1 MRRILSPSRG
11 CARVFKERGRAMSMN
26 RPYTDI
32 AELPTMLPV
41 FPLTGAVILP
51 RGELPLNIFETRY
64 LAMIDD
70 ALSDARLIGMIQ
82 PKQDMNAQN
91 GLFRV
96 GCAGRITRF
105 AETGDGRYLITLT
118 GVARFEIGEE
128 ITNDLPYRRFLV
140 DYSRFTADLN
150 PGAGERAVD
159 RDGMVSML
167 RGFAQSSNL
176 EIDWGSIDA
185 APTETLVNALAMM
198 CPFGANEKQALIEAI
213 DLKTRAETLV
223 ALARIDMA
231 GGDTTR
237 RDETQNWH

>member
-1 MRRILSPSRG
+1 
-11 CARVFKERGRAMSMN
+11 MSMN
-26 RPYTDI
+26 HPYTDS
-32 AELPTMLPV
+32 AQLPKTLPV

-51 RGELPLNIFETRY
+51 RGELPLNIFEPRY
-64 LAMIDD
+64 VAMVDD
-70 ALSDARLIGMIQ
+70 ALMDARLIGMIQ
-82 PKQDMNAQN
+82 PKQDISATG

-105 AETGDGRYLITLT
+105 AETGDGRYMITLT
-118 GVARFEIGEE
+118 GVARFDIGEE
-128 ITNDLPYRRFLV
+128 ITGDSPYRRFRV
-140 DYSRFTADLN
+140 DYARFTADLD

-167 RGFAQSSNL
+167 RSFAQSSNL

-198 CPFGANEKQALIEAI
+198 CPFGANEKQALVEAI

-223 ALARIDMA
+223 ALAKIDMA
-231 GGDTTR
+231 GGDSVR
-237 RDETQNWH
+237 RDDAQHWH

>member
-1 MRRILSPSRG
+1 
-11 CARVFKERGRAMSMN
+11 MSIN
-26 RPYTDI
+26 HPYTDI
-32 AELPTMLPV
+32 AQLPSALPV

-51 RGELPLNIFETRY
+51 RGELPLNIFEPRY
-64 LAMIDD
+64 MAMVND
-70 ALSDARLIGMIQ
+70 AISGPRLIGMIQ
-82 PKQDMNAQN
+82 PKQDLGSTG

-96 GCAGRITRF
+96 GCVGRITRF

-118 GVARFEIGEE
+118 GVARFDIGEE
-128 ITNDLPYRRFLV
+128 ITGDRPYRLFRV

-150 PGAGERAVD
+150 PGDGERSVD

-167 RGFAQSSNL
+167 RSFANSSNL

-223 ALARIDMA
+223 ALAKIDMA
-231 GGDTTR
+231 GGDKNR
-237 RDETQNWH
+237 RDESHNWH

>member
-1 MRRILSPSRG
+1 
-11 CARVFKERGRAMSMN
+11 MSMN
-26 RPYTDI
+26 HPFTDI
-32 AELPTMLPV
+32 AQLPKILPV

-51 RGELPLNIFETRY
+51 RGELPLNIFEPRY
-64 LAMIDD
+64 VAMVDD
-70 ALSDARLIGMIQ
+70 ALTDARLIGMIQ
-82 PKQDMNAQN
+82 PKQDISATG

-118 GVARFEIGEE
+118 GVARFDIGEE
-128 ITNDLPYRRFLV
+128 ITGDSPYRRFRV
-140 DYSRFTADLN
+140 DYARFTADLD

-167 RGFAQSSNL
+167 RSFAQSSNL

-198 CPFGANEKQALIEAI
+198 CPFGANEKQALVEAI

-223 ALARIDMA
+223 ALAKIDMA
-231 GGDTTR
+231 GGDSAR
-237 RDETQNWH
+237 RDDAQNWH

>member
-1 MRRILSPSRG
+1 M
-11 CARVFKERGRAMSMN
+11 VFEERGRAMSMN
-26 RPYTDI
+26 RPYTDTSL
-32 AELPTMLPV
+32 LPTTLPV

-51 RGELPLNIFETRY
+51 RGELPLNIFEPRY
-64 LAMIDD
+64 VAMIDE
-70 ALSDARLIGMIQ
+70 AMSGARLIGMIQ
-82 PKQDMNAQN
+82 PKQDLGEKS

-96 GCAGRITRF
+96 GCVGRITRL

-118 GVARFEIGEE
+118 GVARFDICEE
-128 ITNDLPYRRFLV
+128 IADDREYRRFSV

-150 PGAGERAVD
+150 PGAGERSVD
-159 RDGMVSML
+159 RDGMVSLL
-167 RGFAQSSNL
+167 RSFAQSSNL

-223 ALARIDMA
+223 ALAKIDMA
-231 GGDTTR
+231 GGDKTR
-237 RDETQNWH
+237 RDEAQNWH

>member
-1 MRRILSPSRG
+1 
-11 CARVFKERGRAMSMN
+11 MSMN
-26 RPYTDI
+26 HPYTDV
-32 AELPTMLPV
+32 ARLPTILPV

-51 RGELPLNIFETRY
+51 RGELPLNIFEPRY
-64 LAMIDD
+64 IAMIDD
-70 ALSDARLIGMIQ
+70 AISDARLIGMIQ
-82 PKQDMNAQN
+82 PKQDLTAKD

-96 GCAGRITRF
+96 GCAGRITRL

-118 GVARFEIGEE
+118 GVARFDIGEE
-128 ITNDLPYRRFLV
+128 TTGDQPYRRFLV
-140 DYSRFTADLN
+140 DYSRFIADLN

-167 RGFAQSSNL
+167 RTFAKSSNL

-223 ALARIDMA
+223 ALAKIDMA
-231 GGDTTR
+231 GGDTSR
-237 RDETQNWH
+237 RDEAQNWH